1 MTNPGV
7 GDPVALAASETLAAM
22 EPGTRSVVDLP
33 VEDDLD
39 VPVTF
44 LRGHAER
51 PVGAVVAGV
60 HGDEVEGM
68 AALGDVVQSLDPT
81 ALVGSLVVVHAANP
95 AGMRAGTRLHPPDDG
110 DLNRAFSASAAT
122 ATERL
127 AAVLSRRLLKGL
139 DALLTL
145 HSWSRTGEAVSY
157 AEYPMG
163 SSAVEVASWAL
174 ARALGTAYVEAYD
187 WPPGLLPAEGVRCGV
202 PSVEVEVGGL
212 GRDTP
217 EGRATVAR
225 AVMGFLTHT
234 GIDDRPAGYG
244 GEPVEVLRT
253 TLTAPV
259 SGLVRYLVE
268 LGARVQAGRPCAEIR
283 SVRGE
288 VEGTLAPSR
297 NGVIGIRFRF
307 GWVERG
313 TPVAAVFHPR

>member
-1 MTNPGV
+1 M
-7 GDPVALAASETLAAM
+7 ALTASETLAAM

-39 VPVTF
+39 VPLTL

-60 HGDEVEGM
+60 HGDEVEGV
-68 AALGDVVQSLDPT
+68 AALGDVVRSLDPT

-110 DLNRAFSASAAT
+110 DLNRACSANAAT
-122 ATERL
+122 ATGRL
-127 AAVLSRRLLKGL
+127 AAMLSSCLLKGL

-163 SSAVEVASWAL
+163 SSAVEVASRAL
-174 ARALGTAYVEAYD
+174 ARALGTEYMEAYD
-187 WPPGLLPAEGVRCGV
+187 WPPGMLPAEGVRRGV
-202 PSVEVEVGGL
+202 PSVEIEVGGL

-217 EGRATVAR
+217 EGRAAVAR
-225 AVMGFLTHT
+225 AVAGFLAHA
-234 GIDDRPAGYG
+234 GIGDRLGGGG
-244 GEPVEVLRT
+244 GEPVEVVRT
-253 TLTAPV
+253 TLTAPA
-259 SGLVRYLVE
+259 SGLVRHLAE

-283 SVRGE
+283 SVHGE
-288 VEGTLAPSR
+288 VEGTLTPPR
-297 NGVIGIRFRF
+297 DGVIGIRFRF